1 MESAERNSFS
11 NGADGKSEHADGSE
25 SMKSYPVNLWRWGLV
40 SKSYFYL
47 GRLEEAL
54 ELLEKHEQLGPV
66 KEK

>member
-1 MESAERNSFS
+1 MCEQTLESAERNSLS
-11 NGADGKSEHADGSE
+11 KNKDGSE
-25 SMKSYPVNLWRWGLV
+25 SIKSYPVNHWRWGLI

-54 ELLEKHEQLGPV
+54 ELLEKHEQLGPI

>member
-1 MESAERNSFS
+1 MCEQTLESAERNSLS
-11 NGADGKSEHADGSE
+11 KDKDGSVT
-25 SMKSYPVNLWRWGLV
+25 SYPVNHWRWGLV

-54 ELLEKHEQLGPV
+54 ELLEKLEQLGPK